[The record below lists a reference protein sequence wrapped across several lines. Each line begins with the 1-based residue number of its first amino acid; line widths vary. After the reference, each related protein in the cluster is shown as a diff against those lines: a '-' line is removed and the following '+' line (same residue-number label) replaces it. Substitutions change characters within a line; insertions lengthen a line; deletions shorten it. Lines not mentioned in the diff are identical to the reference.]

1 MNQSVVTP
9 AAGKRLIALAMAA
22 HPAVRAAV
30 RSGTV
35 VIVAG
40 TTNGY
45 VAEELLRELGLPVA
59 IDRSRFFRG
68 ITLPPGR
75 PAAETGR
82 LPDTS
87 GFPGDVVLV
96 NGEWRQGATIF
107 DVAGDLRE
115 GDVVLKGANAVEL
128 SSRRAAVL
136 IGDPK
141 GGTAAMALQAVIGRR
156 VRLIVPVGL
165 EKRVADDLDELA
177 ALMNAPGA
185 HGPRLFPLPGEVV
198 TELEALTLLTGATAR
213 LVAGGG
219 VCGAEGSVWIAVS
232 GSPEQEAA
240 AQELLKTVA
249 GEASFAL

>member
-1 MNQSVVTP
+1 MKQSVVTP
-9 AAGKRLIALAMAA
+9 AAGKRLIALAMVT
-22 HPAVRAAV
+22 HPAVLAAL
-30 RSGTV
+30 RSGTLV
-35 VIVAG
+35 VVAG

-45 VAEELLRELGLPVA
+45 VAEELLRELGRPAA

-82 LPDTS
+82 LLDTS

-107 DVAGDLRE
+107 DVADDLRE

-136 IGDPK
+136 IGDPR

-177 ALMNAPGA
+177 ALMNAPGG
-185 HGPRLFPLPGEVV
+185 HGPRLFPCP
-198 TELEALTLLTGATAR
+198 AK
-213 LVAGGG
+213 
-219 VCGAEGSVWIAVS
+219 S
-232 GSPEQEAA
+232 SPSS
-240 AQELLKTVA
+240 KRWPC
-249 GEASFAL
+249 